1 MTGSIKIEPLGPQ
14 HNRNSFSCGAPALD
28 RYLREL
34 ATQDTK
40 RRVSNCFVAVSG
52 EGALAGY
59 YTFAAASIPATEI
72 AIGVA
77 KRLPRYPLLPAGLIG
92 RLAVDTGHVGKRLG
106 STLVMDA
113 VVRASR
119 SDPAIFAIV
128 VDAKDEAAVTF
139 YLHLGFQRFVSRPM
153 SLFLPVSTALTAL
166 RSAG

>member
-14 HNRNSFSCGAPALD
+14 HNRKGFSCGVPALD

-34 ATQDTK
+34 ALQDTK

-52 EGALAGY
+52 EGEIAGY

-72 AIGVA
+72 AVDDA

-92 RLAVDTGHVGKRLG
+92 RLAVETGHVGKRLG
-106 STLVMDA
+106 SALVMDA

-128 VDAKDEAAVTF
+128 VDAKDEAVAAF
-139 YLHLGFQRFVSRPM
+139 YVHLGFRRFKSRPM
-153 SLFLPVSTALTAL
+153 SLFLPVSTALAAL
-166 RSAG
+166 RSAD